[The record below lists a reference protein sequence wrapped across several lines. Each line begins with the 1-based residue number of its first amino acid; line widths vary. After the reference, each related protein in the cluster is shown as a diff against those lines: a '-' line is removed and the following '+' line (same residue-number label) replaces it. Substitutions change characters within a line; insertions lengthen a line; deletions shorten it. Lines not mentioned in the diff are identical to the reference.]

1 MLLATLILA
10 LGAPAAAAAVEVE
23 MDVAPRETRFGNET
37 EITGKVTSDGV
48 PVAGQ
53 EVLLEGRRYPFD
65 GDLRV
70 LETTVTEAD
79 GTYRFEREFERNWE
93 VRARAGLVAAKRERA
108 YVFPRFALKFKARNA
123 RVVQIIA
130 RYRVPHGVDLTRPTL
145 FYVGRAGRR
154 TAPRAAKAETER
166 TRSGRYVARA
176 LVRIPSAWNGR
187 FRYGGCFRY
196 SPGSGMGDPRA
207 SCPKRFR
214 F

>member
-1 MLLATLILA
+1 VLLATLILA
-10 LGAPAAAAAVEVE
+10 FGAPAASAAVTVD
-23 MDVAPRETRFGNET
+23 MDVSPRETRFGNDT
-37 EITGKVTSDGV
+37 EITGNVVSDGV
-48 PVAGQ
+48 PAAGQ
-53 EVLLEGRRYPFD
+53 EVILEGRRYPFE

-93 VRARAGLVAAKRERA
+93 VRARVDQVAAKRERA
-108 YVFPRFALKFKARNA
+108 YVFPRFELTFEPRNS
-123 RVVQIIA
+123 RVIDIIA

-145 FYVGRAGRR
+145 FYVGRTGRA
-154 TAPRAAKAETER
+154 TAPRAASAATER
-166 TRSGRYVARA
+166 VRSGRYVSRA
-176 LVRIPSAWNGR
+176 TVRIPSSWNGR

-196 SPGSGMGDPRA
+196 STGSGMGDPRA